1 MAEIHNLKSAALARA
16 ESQRKALLA
25 ETEAA
30 AKAELERRRAADMQ
44 QKREAEL
51 KRAAM
56 VAQQKRLAE
65 QERIRKETAERKKR
79 EAELDESQLPDLAQ
93 SKSAARVLL
102 NGVKRTKATSAT
114 MSRSTSASASSSGG
128 DRSNM
133 MATFNSVVRKT
144 ARKKGSSDLSLLTR
158 EEKRNRK
165 LNASLG
171 VDKRAVPRAA
181 SMGSLRGAA
190 SHSPSRGPGQS
201 VSKGSGG
208 ASGSG
213 ASSTPR
219 TSTAAAAQH
228 AISSAKGSALP
239 SFTRK
244 AAVIGPDKTFDE
256 AITLGQKK
264 RDNRSIDEIERDL
277 RAAKEA
283 KLLKEGGPNTTLEE
297 RKKREE
303 EQKKLE
309 EKRKMA
315 MAEKRRLDLEAQ
327 GIFVPLPRVGSEP
340 PVKAVDPSERSRART
355 SSPAVNPKLLAAAA
369 FYAQKPSGTPPPS
382 KIRISTGDATV
393 VAGGKSKRGRAGQRK
408 SAGDSRDASPAVNGS
423 SPGAAGVAGATPSG
437 RPETERERF
446 IRLEAEKKRAAASS
460 SQDPSH
466 PSSSSHKGKAPRRGQ
481 SEEEEDDDDQGGYD
495 DEEEDDADSFIVDD
509 EDEMSGME
517 EEDPDDDDDDD
528 PRYRKKHKTSHSGA
542 APSRSSGGGK
552 NSRVVSKGRQGGS
565 GSGGGS
571 GGGRSSKNGEPDYRD
586 EIWRIMGRNRQN
598 YVDME
603 DSDDDMEATAADI
616 AREETRSAR
625 IAKKEDELAQQA
637 EDAHAKEKAARLRML
652 AKKRASR

>member
-44 QKREAEL
+44 QKKEAEL

-102 NGVKRTKATSAT
+102 NGVKRTKATSST
-114 MSRSTSASASSSGG
+114 TSRSTSASASSSGG

-171 VDKRAVPRAA
+171 VDKRAVPRAV

-283 KLLKEGGPNTTLEE
+283 RLLKEGGPNTTLEE

-382 KIRISTGDATV
+382 KIRISTGDVTV
-393 VAGGKSKRGRAGQRK
+393 VVGGKSKRGRAGQRK

-446 IRLEAEKKRAAASS
+446 IRLEAEKKRAATASS
-460 SQDPSH
+460 SSDLSH
-466 PSSSSHKGKAPRRGQ
+466 PASSSHKGKAPRRGQ
-481 SEEEEDDDDQGGYD
+481 SEEEEDDGEGGYD
-495 DEEEDDADSFIVDD
+495 DEEEEDDADSFIVDD
-509 EDEMSGME
+509 EGEMSGME
-517 EEDPDDDDDDD
+517 EEDPDDDEDDD

-542 APSRSSGGGK
+542 APSRSSGSGT
-552 NSRVVSKGRQGGS
+552 NSRVVSKGRHGGS
-565 GSGGGS
+565 GSVS
-571 GGGRSSKNGEPDYRD
+571 GGRSSKNGEPDYRD